1 MISVEQALAEILAQ
15 VPNGRPT
22 FCALS
27 DSVGRTLAED
37 IQSDIDSPP
46 YDKSLVDGYA
56 VIAADIHS
64 GVTLEVL
71 EAVMAGE
78 TPTQSVQPGTAIQ
91 VMTGA
96 PLPPGADAVVMVE
109 QTTRDLE
116 VVTIE
121 QDSIQPET
129 NVMRQATSLAQ
140 GETILTR
147 GTIIRPI
154 EVGILAEIGC
164 SSVPVFPQPK
174 LAVISTGDE
183 LVDASE
189 VPQAGQIRN
198 SNGPLLQAL
207 GQEFGAKAQS
217 LGIGVD
223 DLSALSDLV
232 KSGLE
237 ADILILSGGV
247 SAGVRDLVPAVL
259 NQHGV
264 EQIFHKLKLKPGKPL
279 WFGIH
284 QHAEG
289 RRTLVFG
296 LPGNPVSSLVCFLL
310 FVTPVISLWQ
320 GGSGNCLRKT
330 KACLNSEFQQRG
342 DRPTY
347 FPAQLTEQDGT
358 RYVTPLAWKGS
369 ADQRTL
375 SEANALAFFPA
386 GNQRYPAGEEI
397 TVLEIPS

>member
-96 PLPPGADAVVMVE
+96 PLPPRADAVVMVE

-116 VVTIE
+116 GVTIE
-121 QDSIQPET
+121 QASIQTET

-154 EVGILAEIGC
+154 EV
-164 SSVPVFPQPK
+164 
-174 LAVISTGDE
+174 
-183 LVDASE
+183 
-189 VPQAGQIRN
+189 
-198 SNGPLLQAL
+198 
-207 GQEFGAKAQS
+207 
-217 LGIGVD
+217 
-223 DLSALSDLV
+223 
-232 KSGLE
+232 
-237 ADILILSGGV
+237 
-247 SAGVRDLVPAVL
+247 
-259 NQHGV
+259 
-264 EQIFHKLKLKPGKPL
+264 
-279 WFGIH
+279 
-284 QHAEG
+284 
-289 RRTLVFG
+289 
-296 LPGNPVSSLVCFLL
+296 
-310 FVTPVISLWQ
+310 
-320 GGSGNCLRKT
+320 
-330 KACLNSEFQQRG
+330 
-342 DRPTY
+342 
-347 FPAQLTEQDGT
+347 
-358 RYVTPLAWKGS
+358 
-369 ADQRTL
+369 
-375 SEANALAFFPA
+375 
-386 GNQRYPAGEEI
+386 
-397 TVLEIPS
+397 